1 MRKSVMAVVAALAAV
16 AVGFGG
22 FLVSDILGVGG
33 GSRRVDIKVSEGE
46 TTASIISQ
54 LKNSGMI
61 SSKTAFKIYTKVTGE
76 HIFRAGIHSLDSS
89 MSYREILNEF
99 ESISKHNAS
108 TFTVPEGYE
117 LRQIA
122 DLLEKE
128 GFVNREIFMSEAER
142 GSFDYEFVKAIPNR
156 ENRLE
161 GYLFPDTYTVEAGMT
176 EHEIIDMMLK
186 NFANKIL
193 HVYNEAASQRSLDE
207 TVILASVIEREAA
220 GDEDRGKVASVFVN
234 RLNKGMKLESCA
246 TVQYIL
252 KERKSVLSNADT
264 QIDSPYNT
272 YKNNGLPVGPIASP
286 GVESVKAALYPEN
299 TNYMYFM
306 ASADGSGTIF
316 SETFEQQ
323 LENQKQI
330 QGGQ

>member
-1 MRKSVMAVVAALAAV
+1 MRKSVIVGISALAAV
-16 AVGFGG
+16 TVGLGG
-22 FLVSDILGVGG
+22 FLTADILGVGG
-33 GSRRVDIKVSEGE
+33 GSRRVDLKVSEGE

-54 LKNSGMI
+54 LKDSGMI
-61 SSKTAFKIYTKVTGE
+61 SSKTAFKIYTKATGE

-89 MSYREILNEF
+89 MSYKEILNEF
-99 ESISKHNAS
+99 ESVSKQNTS

-128 GFVNREIFMSEAER
+128 GFVNREIFMREAER
-142 GSFDYEFVKAIPNR
+142 GSFDYDFVKAIPNR

-161 GYLFPDTYTVEAGMT
+161 GYLFPDTYTVETGMT

-186 NFANKIL
+186 NFANKVL
-193 HVYNEAASQRSLDE
+193 PLYNEAAPQRSLDE
-207 TVILASVIEREAA
+207 VVSLASVIEREAA

-272 YKNNGLPVGPIASP
+272 YKNDGLPVGPIASP
-286 GVESVKAALYPEN
+286 GVESVKAALYPEE

>member
-1 MRKSVMAVVAALAAV
+1 MRKSVIAGISALAAV
-16 AVGFGG
+16 AVCLGG
-22 FLVSDILGVGG
+22 ILTADILGVGG
-33 GSRRVDIKVSEGE
+33 GSRRVDLKVSEGE

-54 LKNSGMI
+54 LKESGMI
-61 SSKTAFKIYTKVTGE
+61 SSKTAFKIYTKATGE

-89 MSYREILNEF
+89 MSYKEILNEF
-99 ESISKHNAS
+99 ESISKQNAS

-128 GFVNREIFMSEAER
+128 GFVNREIFMREAER
-142 GSFDYEFVKAIPNR
+142 GSYDYDFVDAIPNR

-161 GYLFPDTYTVEAGMT
+161 GYLFPDTYTVETGMT

-193 HVYNEAASQRSLDE
+193 PIYNEAASQRSLDE
-207 TVILASVIEREAA
+207 VVSLASVIEREAA

-234 RLNKGMKLESCA
+234 RLNRGMKLESCA

-272 YKNNGLPVGPIASP
+272 YKNDGLPVGPIASP
-286 GVESVKAALYPEN
+286 GVESVKAALYPEE